1 MRSLCCMLTAKK
13 IFITVYDLVNHVHS
27 ELPPDQV
34 MISSYQLGV
43 LIIEW
48 TSPLKAALASV
59 LQRSLLDLYLRIL
72 CRGGLDTADGH
83 NVHIDLAIDIVA
95 ALYDS
100 DRNGMR
106 HSSGSSM
113 SNNDR

>member
-1 MRSLCCMLTAKK
+1 MTA
-13 IFITVYDLVNHVHS
+13 YDLVNHVHS

-43 LIIEW
+43 LMIAW

-59 LQRSLLDLYLRIL
+59 LQRSLLDLYLPIP
-72 CRGGLDTADGH
+72 CRGGLDTADSH

-100 DRNGMR
+100 DRTGMH
-106 HSSGSSM
+106 HSIGSSK